1 MKPGLQIG
9 SIGELFWTVDPTMVI
24 TLGGDPRA
32 TVFSTPNMIMLMERA
47 AREALRPFL
56 EPGEE
61 SVGTDVNIQHI
72 SGAGIGAGVRGEARV
87 REIDGKRIHFDI
99 SAWCAERQLGFGTHT
114 RALVKL
120 DRLIENLDKLTR
132 EPNTSTSP
140 PNSIAGPSI
149 MRIAPFTG
157 DLPRFQTLEVE
168 LKGPIAT
175 VSLNRP
181 KSLNAVNAEMT
192 SDLEKLVAWLLGHPD
207 LVRIV
212 LLRGNGE
219 AFCAGDDVKEL
230 PGFNPE
236 FARELSHRQAEM
248 YLAWEQLPQIVIALV
263 HGDAMGGGCVAAY
276 STDFRI
282 ASHDARFAMPEIK
295 LGWPPGY
302 GIAQLTALVG
312 KARALELCL
321 LGEPIPAQKA
331 LEWGLVHELAPRSQ
345 LQARG
350 MQLAERLL
358 RMPVDALRATKR
370 LVHLD
375 EGSQPKV
382 AYRADTDAYIR
393 CLQLD
398 DAKEGISAFVEKRP
412 AIFPSTKRS

>member
-9 SIGELFWTVDPTMVI
+9 SIGELFWTVDATMVI

-47 AREALRPFL
+47 AREALRPYL

-61 SVGTDVNIQHI
+61 SVGTDVNIQHV
-72 SGAGIGAGVRGEARV
+72 SGAGIGASVRGEARV

-99 SAWCAERQLGFGTHT
+99 TAWAADRQIGFGTHT

-120 DRLIENLDKLTR
+120 DRLIENLDKLNANPTGG
-132 EPNTSTSP
+132 ST
-140 PNSIAGPSI
+140 NSKMEAVI
-149 MRIAPFTG
+149 MRTAPNTG
-157 DLPRFQTLEVE
+157 DLPNFQTLLVE
-168 LKGPIAT
+168 TSGNIAT
-175 VSLNRP
+175 VTLNRP
-181 KSLNAVNAEMT
+181 RSLNAVNAEMT
-192 SDLEKLVAWLLGHPD
+192 AELEKLVAWLLGHSD
-207 LVRIV
+207 RIRVV
-212 LLRGNGE
+212 LLRGSGDG
-219 AFCAGDDVKEL
+219 FCAGDDVKEL
-230 PGFNPE
+230 PGFTSE
-236 FARELSHRQAEM
+236 FARELSLRQAEM

-282 ASHDARFAMPEIK
+282 ASHDARFGMPEIK

-321 LGEPIPAQKA
+321 LGEPITATKA
-331 LEWGLVHELAPRSQ
+331 LEWGLVHELVPRGQ
-345 LQARG
+345 LHNRG
-350 MQLAERLL
+350 LQLAERLL
-358 RMPVDALRATKR
+358 RMPVDALQATKR

-382 AYRADTDAYIR
+382 AYRADTEAYVR

-398 DAKEGISAFVEKRP
+398 DAKEGIRAFVEKRP
-412 AIFPSTKRS
+412 PNFPSTKKTK

>member
-9 SIGELFWTVDPTMVI
+9 SIGELYWTVDATMVI

-47 AREALRPFL
+47 AREALRPYL

-61 SVGTDVNIQHI
+61 SVGTDVNIQHV
-72 SGAGIGAGVRGEARV
+72 SGAGIGASVRGEARV

-99 SAWCAERQLGFGTHT
+99 TAWAGDRQIGFGTHT

-120 DRLIENLDKLTR
+120 DRLIENLDKLNANPTGG
-132 EPNTSTSP
+132 ST
-140 PNSIAGPSI
+140 NSKMEAVI
-149 MRIAPFTG
+149 MRTAPNTG
-157 DLPRFQTLEVE
+157 DLPKFQTLSVE
-168 LKGPIAT
+168 TSGNIAT
-175 VSLNRP
+175 VTLNRP
-181 KSLNAVNAEMT
+181 RSLNAVNAEMT
-192 SDLEKLVAWLLGHPD
+192 AELEKLVAWLLGHSD
-207 LVRIV
+207 RIRVV
-212 LLRGNGE
+212 LLRGSGDG
-219 AFCAGDDVKEL
+219 FCAGDDVKEL
-230 PGFNPE
+230 PGFTSE
-236 FARELSHRQAEM
+236 FARELSLRQAEM

-276 STDFRI
+276 SADFRI
-282 ASHDARFAMPEIK
+282 ASHDARFGMPEIK

-321 LGEPIPAQKA
+321 LGEPITATKA
-331 LEWGLVHELAPRSQ
+331 LEWGLVHELVPRGQ
-345 LQARG
+345 LHNRG
-350 MQLAERLL
+350 LQLAERLL
-358 RMPVDALRATKR
+358 RMPVDALQATKR

-375 EGSQPKV
+375 EGAQPKV
-382 AYRADTDAYIR
+382 AYRADTEAFVR

-398 DAKEGISAFVEKRP
+398 DAKEGIRAFVEKRKP
-412 AIFPSTKRS
+412 NFPSTKKTL

>member
-9 SIGELFWTVDPTMVI
+9 SIGELYWTVDATMVI

-47 AREALRPFL
+47 AREALRPYL

-61 SVGTDVNIQHI
+61 SVGTDVNIQHV
-72 SGAGIGAGVRGEARV
+72 SGAGIGASVRGEARV

-99 SAWCAERQLGFGTHT
+99 TAWAGDRQIGFGTHT

-120 DRLIENLDKLTR
+120 DRLIENLDKLNANPTGG
-132 EPNTSTSP
+132 ST
-140 PNSIAGPSI
+140 NSKMEAVI
-149 MRIAPFTG
+149 MRTAPNTG
-157 DLPRFQTLEVE
+157 DLPKFQTLSVE
-168 LKGPIAT
+168 TSGNIAT
-175 VSLNRP
+175 VTLNRP
-181 KSLNAVNAEMT
+181 RSLNAVNAEMT
-192 SDLEKLVAWLLGHPD
+192 AELEKLVAWLLGHSD
-207 LVRIV
+207 RIRVV
-212 LLRGNGE
+212 LLRGSGDG
-219 AFCAGDDVKEL
+219 FCAGDDVKEL
-230 PGFNPE
+230 PGFTSE
-236 FARELSHRQAEM
+236 FARELSLRQAEM

-276 STDFRI
+276 SADFRI
-282 ASHDARFAMPEIK
+282 ASHDARFGMPEIK

-321 LGEPIPAQKA
+321 LGEPITATKA
-331 LEWGLVHELAPRSQ
+331 LEWGLVHELVPRGQ
-345 LQARG
+345 LHNRG
-350 MQLAERLL
+350 LQLAERLL
-358 RMPVDALRATKR
+358 RMPVDALQATKR

-375 EGSQPKV
+375 EGAQPKV
-382 AYRADTDAYIR
+382 AYRADTEAYVR

-398 DAKEGISAFVEKRP
+398 DAKEGIRAFVEKRKP
-412 AIFPSTKRS
+412 NFPSTKKTL